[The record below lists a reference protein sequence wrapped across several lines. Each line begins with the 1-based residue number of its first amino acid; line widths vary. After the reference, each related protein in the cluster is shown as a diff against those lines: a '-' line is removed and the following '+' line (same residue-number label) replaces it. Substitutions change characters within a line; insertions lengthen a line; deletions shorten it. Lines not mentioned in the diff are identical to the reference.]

1 MDIQLFDTILR
12 LLYTVDTD
20 ALLLR
25 LKLETPMEISL
36 SLIQIH
42 LNGTSQSEVE
52 SLPSEDT
59 TRQLSL
65 VDI

>member
-1 MDIQLFDTILR
+1 MDIQLFATILR
-12 LLYTVDTD
+12 LLYTVDTG

-36 SLIQIH
+36 SLIQIR

-52 SLPSEDT
+52 PLPSEDT
-59 TRQLSL
+59 TPQLSL
-65 VDI
+65 EDI